1 LSFGCELSIASLIAA
16 IVGFLGGYTGIAG
29 GPFIVFLLSV
39 LLGYS
44 QHAAQG
50 TVLAMML
57 GPMTILPV
65 IAGWNIVGK
74 RWKEILVA
82 TLAYMLFSLGGAEI
96 AYLFSSPVLKLVFGA
111 FIIVL
116 GLAYILFSVS
126 RLSPITDRSNKNV
139 PLILMA
145 LIGAF
150 IGTVG
155 GMVGIGA
162 GILLIPILTIGLGIE
177 RLEAQTISLAILLPP
192 VSIGAVAKYGFLEND
207 IIWPAAGLMLLAY
220 IITAGLGY
228 RFSLRHRALVVQV
241 VLSVLLV
248 LAGVI
253 SITQGVGMYI
263 RSVAIRW

>member
-1 LSFGCELSIASLIAA
+1 MSFGCELFIAPLIAS

-39 LLGYS
+39 SLGYS

-65 IAGWNIVGK
+65 IDGWNIVRK

-82 TLAYMLFSLGGAEI
+82 TLAYMAFSLGGAET
-96 AYLFSSPVLKLVFGA
+96 AYLFSSPVLKLVFGV
-111 FIIVL
+111 FITVL
-116 GLAYILFSVS
+116 GLTYILFSTKHV
-126 RLSPITDRSNKNV
+126 SPIADRSDKSV
-139 PLILMA
+139 PLVLMA

-162 GILLIPILTIGLGIE
+162 GILLIPILTMGLGIE
-177 RLEAQTISLAILLPP
+177 RVEAQTMSLALLLPP

-207 IIWPAAGLMLLAY
+207 VIWPVAGLMLLAY
-220 IITAGLGY
+220 VITSGLGY
-228 RFSLRHRALVVQV
+228 RFSLRHRTLVVQA

-253 SITQGVGMYI
+253 SIIQGAGLF
-263 RSVAIRW
+263 